1 MRAFV
6 LSALLCLPLLC
17 GFGDAEP
24 EPAPPPPVKDTTD
37 DTIQAYLDGKSLAPW
52 AIPLHDSP
60 KAGQYWETGS
70 DSYEI
75 ESSTR
80 RQVSRVDGDFALV
93 EQRLKLSSEMFKSD
107 YVIAYRVNLKPE
119 KGKPQVTRAWIGKP
133 GEKPKLIKV
142 REMPPAKAVAPEEK
156 QDEGEAFKDLELAGA
171 TWKGRLYTRKIEDE
185 TTKLWVAE
193 GGWFDAIIK
202 TTVGEDYLEQLQAFG
217 HDGEPILQWP
227 EGAAWQTVGD
237 EQPAKD

>member
-1 MRAFV
+1 MRYTT
-6 LSALLCLPLLC
+6 LLALLVLPVLC
-17 GFGDAEP
+17 GFQDEKP
-24 EPAPPPPVKDTTD
+24 PAPALPVKDTTD
-37 DTIQAYLDGKSLAPW
+37 ETIKAYIDGKSLAPY

-80 RQVSRVDGDFALV
+80 RQVSRLDGDFALV

-119 KGKPQVTRAWIGKP
+119 KGKPQITRAWIGKP

-142 REMPPAKAVAPEEK
+142 REMPVQPAETPREDK
-156 QDEGEAFKDLELAGA
+156 DEGEEFKDLELAGA
-171 TWKGRLYTRKIEDE
+171 TWKGRLYTHEFDDM

-193 GGWFDAIIK
+193 GGYFDAIIK
-202 TTVGEDYLEQLQAFG
+202 TTAGDDYLEDLRAFG
-217 HDGEPILQWP
+217 SDAEPLLQWP

-237 EQPAKD
+237 ENPAGD

>member
-1 MRAFV
+1 MRYT
-6 LSALLCLPLLC
+6 ALLALLMLPVLC
-17 GFGDAEP
+17 GFQDEKP
-24 EPAPPPPVKDTTD
+24 PAPPLPVKDTTD
-37 DTIQAYLDGKSLAPW
+37 ETIKAYIDGKSLAPY

-80 RQVSRVDGDFALV
+80 RQVSRLDGDFALV

-107 YVIAYRVNLKPE
+107 YVIAYRVRLKPE
-119 KGKPQVTRAWIGKP
+119 RGKPQITRAWIGKP
-133 GEKPKLIKV
+133 GEKPQLITV
-142 REMPPAKAVAPEEK
+142 REMPVQQAETPKEDKDKGEE
-156 QDEGEAFKDLELAGA
+156 FKDLELAGA
-171 TWKGRLYTRKIEDE
+171 TWKGRLYTHKFDDM

-202 TTVGEDYLEQLQAFG
+202 TTAGDDYLEDLRAFG
-217 HDGEPILQWP
+217 SDAEPLLQWP

-237 EQPAKD
+237 EQPAGD